1 MVDAVTDAQPSSPP
15 TESQAPVHDPP
26 AHDPA
31 WHEPSWHEPPRIAP
45 LTESAATEAQLEA
58 LEPLGGMESLHLFR
72 TLVHHPKLFRR
83 WLPFAGRLLQAST
96 LSPRSRQL
104 VILRTAA
111 LCGSDYEW
119 GQHVAL
125 GRDAGLSDDEIIG
138 CSVPTEPGVWS
149 AEDLAVLTAT
159 EELVDGHRMAPATWD
174 ELVLAGWSDEQL
186 LEVTMLAGHYA
197 MLAGM
202 LRSVGVQ
209 PEGPIARIGSVEPDA
224 DDLADDA
231 AGGSRRVAEAG
242 MES

>member
-1 MVDAVTDAQPSSPP
+1 M
-15 TESQAPVHDPP
+15 
-26 AHDPA
+26 
-31 WHEPSWHEPPRIAP
+31 
-45 LTESAATEAQLEA
+45 
-58 LEPLGGMESLHLFR
+58 
-72 TLVHHPKLFRR
+72 
-83 WLPFAGRLLQAST
+83 
-96 LSPRSRQL
+96 
-104 VILRTAA
+104 
-111 LCGSDYEW
+111 
-119 GQHVAL
+119 
-125 GRDAGLSDDEIIG
+125 
-138 CSVPTEPGVWS
+138 WS